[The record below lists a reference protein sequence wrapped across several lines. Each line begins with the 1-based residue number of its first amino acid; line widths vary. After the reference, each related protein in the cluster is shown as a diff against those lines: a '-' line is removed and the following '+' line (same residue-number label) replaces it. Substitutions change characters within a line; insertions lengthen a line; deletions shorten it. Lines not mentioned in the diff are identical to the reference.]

1 MATISEIFN
10 NIQNNIREELRI
22 NPLFHTPYNYPTYPI
37 DLEEERSDV
46 WDNERLYIV
55 GNSL

>member
-46 WDNERLYIV
+46 
-55 GNSL
+55 